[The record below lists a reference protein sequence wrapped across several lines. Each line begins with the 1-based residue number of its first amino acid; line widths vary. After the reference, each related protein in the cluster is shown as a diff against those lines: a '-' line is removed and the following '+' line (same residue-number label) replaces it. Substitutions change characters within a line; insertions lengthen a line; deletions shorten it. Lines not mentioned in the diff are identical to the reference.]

1 MWAILWRDCLNNDQV
16 NIMCELD
23 AIFLKDNTR
32 QLIMESVTKVMVDG
46 DSIELIGILG
56 DRTNLKG
63 AIKLIDFSKGEIVI
77 LSK

>member
-1 MWAILWRDCLNNDQV
+1 
-16 NIMCELD
+16 
-23 AIFLKDNTR
+23 
-32 QLIMESVTKVMVDG
+32 MESVTKVMVDG

-56 DRTNLKG
+56 DKANLKG

>member
-1 MWAILWRDCLNNDQV
+1 MWVILWHSYLNNDKV

-23 AIFLKDNTR
+23 VILLKDSNR
-32 QLIMESVTKVMVDG
+32 QLLMESVTKVLVDG

-56 DRTNLKG
+56 DRTTLEG
-63 AIKLIDFSKGEIVI
+63 SIKLIDFSKGEIVI

>member
-1 MWAILWRDCLNNDQV
+1 
-16 NIMCELD
+16 MCELD
-23 AIFLKDNTR
+23 AILLEDNTR
-32 QLIMESVTKVMVDG
+32 QLVMVSVTKVMVDG

>member
-1 MWAILWRDCLNNDQV
+1 
-16 NIMCELD
+16 MCELD

-32 QLIMESVTKVMVDG
+32 QLLMESVTKVMVDG

>member
-1 MWAILWRDCLNNDQV
+1 
-16 NIMCELD
+16 MCELD

-32 QLIMESVTKVMVDG
+32 QLVMESVTKVMVDG

>member
-1 MWAILWRDCLNNDQV
+1 MG
-16 NIMCELD
+16 
-23 AIFLKDNTR
+23 
-32 QLIMESVTKVMVDG
+32 SVTKVMVDG

>member
-1 MWAILWRDCLNNDQV
+1 
-16 NIMCELD
+16 MCELD
-23 AIFLKDNTR
+23 AILLEDNTR
-32 QLIMESVTKVMVDG
+32 QLVMGSVTKVMVDG